1 MPNKNTYRRKNSIRL
16 AGYDY
21 AQEGLYFLTLCV
33 QDRVHLF
40 GRVRE
45 GKMILNPFGE
55 IAYDEWANTPS
66 IRDNI
71 SLGAFIIMP
80 NHMHGIIQINYQKK
94 EKLESERQFKSP
106 SQSIGAIIR
115 GFKGAATKRIKEL
128 IINSSGSTGVLQYAP
143 TEKIPSDIIK
153 NLDLSKSIWQRS
165 YYDHIIR
172 NQQDYENIHHYII
185 NNPEKWEEDKFY
197 HQ

>member
-1 MPNKNTYRRKNSIRL
+1 MSIL
-16 AGYDY
+16 VT
-21 AQEGLYFLTLCV
+21 QQL
-33 QDRVHLF
+33 
-40 GRVRE
+40 
-45 GKMILNPFGE
+45 GKS
-55 IAYDEWANTPS
+55 PS
-66 IRDNI
+66 WETKWSYQRC
-71 SLGAFIIMP
+71 P
-80 NHMHGIIQINYQKK
+80 QINFQKK

-128 IINSSGSTGVLQYAP
+128 IINSSGSTGVLHSSGSTGVLQYAP
-143 TEKIPSDIIK
+143 TEIIK